1 MRTIDADAL
10 LEKICRLYPS
20 HPAHLSPTID
30 AQMFGF
36 CNGVSN
42 ALLEVDRAPTIDA
55 EPVRQGCEYCSGRRT
70 EYYHTTNTKLYI
82 NTFGNAQVLETECN
96 PCPPYSNCS
105 LRGIPVRSAFIINYC
120 PNCGRKLDGGANDAA
135 D

>member
-1 MRTIDADAL
+1 MEKDNDLISRSAL
-10 LEKICRLYPS
+10 LESFDVCKVTEYDESGCGVDYLAVSVDAIKNA
-20 HPAHLSPTID
+20 PA
-30 AQMFGF
+30 
-36 CNGVSN
+36 V
-42 ALLEVDRAPTIDA
+42 DA
-55 EPVRQGCEYCSGRRT
+55 EPVRHGCEYCSGRRT

-82 NTFGNAQVLETECN
+82 NTFGNAQALETECN
-96 PCPPYSNCS
+96 PCPPYSDCS

>member
-1 MRTIDADAL
+1 MKMENDMISRSALKNHIMSFAGMFTDELGFAVGLAQVIMAIDA
-10 LEKICRLYPS
+10 
-20 HPAHLSPTID
+20 
-30 AQMFGF
+30 
-36 CNGVSN
+36 
-42 ALLEVDRAPTIDA
+42 APTVDA
-55 EPVRQGCEYCSGRRT
+55 EPVQRGCEYCSGRRT

-105 LRGIPVRSAFIINYC
+105 LRGIPVRSVFIINYC

>member
-1 MRTIDADAL
+1 MNNDLIHRSAALAVLEELKNHVASPDPVGEVADAI
-10 LEKICRLYPS
+10 ETMRKVQ
-20 HPAHLSPTID
+20 A
-30 AQMFGF
+30 
-36 CNGVSN
+36 V
-42 ALLEVDRAPTIDA
+42 DA
-55 EPVRQGCEYCSGRRT
+55 EPVRHGCEYCSGRRT

-120 PNCGRKLDGGANDAA
+120 PNCGRKLDGGIKDAA